1 MAQSIDEY
9 ETCARLLHSE
19 LRQVRRRTD
28 MSSTGATIHR
38 LRNHVASA
46 QCGLGMVDAKLQD
59 GNVADLDRILTM
71 VQDSLRQARALI
83 AQTRQLKRWA

>member
-1 MAQSIDEY
+1 
-9 ETCARLLHSE
+9 
-19 LRQVRRRTD
+19 
-28 MSSTGATIHR
+28 
-38 LRNHVASA
+38 
-46 QCGLGMVDAKLQD
+46 MVDAKLQD